1 MRNGPPARLRGVR
14 QGQNSNLLPRVS
26 RIGNGSVLGASAAA
40 DSVNCPCQFPTHD
53 DADGYRRDRGSNL
66 SRLSNGFRGSAAIPS
81 ARRGAHIELP
91 ENELERLNSEG
102 NEGSR
107 GVIRILITQ
116 PLHCP
121 RGETSLTPIETRD
134 SMLVAA
140 TSRRVEIPAAAS
152 SRNVA
157 GPSAGSLPERKPI

>member
-1 MRNGPPARLRGVR
+1 MLLDLRGWVVGREHLGATNHPQVTHSSSSPHALQALKEAVCSVRNGPPARLRGVR

-107 GVIRILITQ
+107 GVIRIRITQ

-121 RGETSLTPIETRD
+121 RGHL
-134 SMLVAA
+134 
-140 TSRRVEIPAAAS
+140 
-152 SRNVA
+152 
-157 GPSAGSLPERKPI
+157 